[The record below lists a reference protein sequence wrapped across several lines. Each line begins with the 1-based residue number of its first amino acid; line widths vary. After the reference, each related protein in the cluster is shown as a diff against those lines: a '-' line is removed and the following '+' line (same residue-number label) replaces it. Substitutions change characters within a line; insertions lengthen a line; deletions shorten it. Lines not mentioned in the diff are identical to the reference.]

1 MKNGT
6 VSVNT
11 ITIESQLYHGSTPV
25 LHYKI
30 QYPQFINRSHQRV
43 LNRINKTYKKRALLE
58 QMRIETV
65 FYCEAVSRYDRS
77 TTESIPFAPDEV
89 LINFE
94 VTYNQ
99 DCVLSLYVDRYRFSG
114 GAHGMTEK
122 QGDTWNI
129 ESGYRI
135 SLDQVLLPLV
145 DEKEVILSQ
154 VLDQIS
160 TQMEKGENW
169 YFEDYRKLA
178 YKSFNSKNFYLIP
191 EGIVFFYP
199 LYEIAPYASGFPQF
213 LIPFDEECVSRPFCC
228 KCR

>member
-58 QMRIETV
+58 QIKAETLM
-65 FYCEAVSRYDRS
+65 YCEALHRHEQAVKDGY
-77 TTESIPFAPDEV
+77 EFAPTEV
-89 LINFE
+89 LMVFD

-99 DCVLSLYVDRYRFSG
+99 DCVLSLYVDRYQFTG
-114 GAHGMTEK
+114 GAHGITEK
-122 QGDTWNI
+122 EGDTWNI

-145 DEKEVILSQ
+145 DVKEFILSQ
-154 VLDQIS
+154 VLGQIS
-160 TQMEKGENW
+160 VQIASGDDW
-169 YFEDYRKLA
+169 YFENPIKLA
-178 YKSFNSKNFYLIP
+178 SKYFNCKNFYLIP
-191 EGIVFFYP
+191 EGIIFFYS

-228 KCR
+228 KCW